1 MDKNRVTVILSS
13 ILLIILLVITFILG
27 RKSVD
32 IPEVKTETKWDTVH
46 IEKPVPYKVG
56 TTKTEYRYLPR
67 IINIPIFI
75 SEPKVDTTYNKT
87 TEVDSVQVSV
97 QIERKIY
104 QDERYKAVIS
114 GPRIGDLS
122 PTLDTLDIYTKTE
135 TKIIE
140 KPYPFL
146 VPYISFGGGKNIIGI
161 GGGVTIKQ
169 RIDIGAK
176 YLRIQDQNMFMIESN
191 IRFNK

>member
-1 MDKNRVTVILSS
+1 MDKNRVIVILFS
-13 ILLIILLVITFILG
+13 ILLVILLVIAFILG

-32 IPEVKTETKWDTVH
+32 IPEIKTETKIDTTY
-46 IEKPVPYKVG
+46 IEKPVPYKVE
-56 TTKTEYRYLPR
+56 TVETKYVYVPSK
-67 IINIPIFI
+67 P
-75 SEPKVDTTYNKT
+75 SPPDTVYMNREVIK
-87 TEVDSVQVSV
+87 VDSVKVAID
-97 QIERKIY
+97 IERKVY
-104 QDERYKAVIS
+104 QDSTFKATVS
-114 GPRIGDLS
+114 GPRIGEYG
-122 PTLDTLDIYTKTE
+122 PVLDNINIYSRTE

-146 VPYISFGGGKNIIGI
+146 VPYISFGGGKNILGI

-169 RIDIGAK
+169 RVDVGAK

>member
-1 MDKNRVTVILSS
+1 MDKNRIIVILSF

-32 IPEVKTETKWDTVH
+32 IPEDKTETKIDTLY
-46 IEKPVPYKVG
+46 IEKPIPYKVE
-56 TTKTEYRYLPR
+56 TIKTKYVYLP
-67 IINIPIFI
+67 
-75 SEPKVDTTYNKT
+75 SEPSPPDTVYMDREVIK
-87 TEVDSVQVSV
+87 VDSVKVAMD
-97 QIERKIY
+97 IERKVY
-104 QDERYKAVIS
+104 QDSTFRATIS
-114 GPRIGDLS
+114 GPRIGEYG
-122 PTLDTLDIYTKTE
+122 PILDDISIYSRTE

-146 VPYISFGGGKNIIGI
+146 VPYISFGGGKDIIGI

-169 RIDIGAK
+169 RVDIGAK

>member
-1 MDKNRVTVILSS
+1 MDKNRVITVLFS
-13 ILLIILLVITFILG
+13 ILLIILLIITFILG

-32 IPEVKTETKWDTVH
+32 IPEVTTETRWNTVH

-75 SEPKVDTTYNKT
+75 SEPKIDTTYNKT

-122 PTLDTLDIYTKTE
+122 PILDTLDIYTKTE

-146 VPYISFGGGKNIIGI
+146 VPYVSFGGGKDILGI

-169 RIDIGAK
+169 RVDVGAK
-176 YLRIQDQNMFMIESN
+176 YLRVQEHNMFLVEAN